1 MHTTKGNYQSMREE
15 IKNEEKNCKNNM
27 KMSNKM
33 TITYLSII
41 TLKFQ
46 WTNNSN
52 QPQGGWLVW
61 EKKKKKQDSSI
72 YCLQETHF
80 RAKDTHRLKVK
91 G

>member
-52 QPQGGWLVW
+52 QPQGGWLDW
-61 EKKKKKQDSSI
+61 EKKKKKNK
-72 YCLQETHF
+72 THLYTAYK
-80 RAKDTHRLKVK
+80 RLTLELKTHID
-91 G
+91 